1 MLVPIFIVAVF
12 VIGFSMF
19 LDGVLVFTGE
29 LFLFVGFLKFFLIQ
43 KKKKIDFNTSLP
55 L

>member
-29 LFLFVGFLKFFLIQ
+29 FFFFFVFIKFIYKQ
-43 KKKKIDFNTSLP
+43 KKKKNRL
-55 L
+55 